1 VRARNIYGY
10 GDFSSVTERMT
21 SDVPDQIEIA
31 TIAIVGTDAVIDW
44 DEPDSNYSPLTAYE
58 IVFKDVDGNLKQ

>member
-1 VRARNIYGY
+1 
-10 GDFSSVTERMT
+10 MT

-31 TIAIVGTDAVIDW
+31 TIAIVGTDVVIDW